1 MAFRS
6 KVTQVRNGQATR
18 PNVPEAW
25 RQDQDG
31 EPEKEE
37 EDQGQITSSD
47 AAASDENLAPM
58 SKPWEWDFTNKRRF
72 KLTTKQLRRM
82 FSPRSE
88 RRRAKKCPSQEFE
101 TRHSFERGLPGSSRG
116 TTLPA
121 RGEAR
126 RGPPPT
132 SPLRTLTMRNSAA
145 LPARTGAGAGHRA
158 LALRLPQLHD
168 PRAQE
173 ACLRGDLGLVKRLIS
188 ARASVNA
195 PMRPQD
201 APEFM
206 TLLHVLARKP
216 HMQNCSSIIAEMVRN
231 KANLN
236 VRTLGRSG
244 DAWKTED
251 DVQNP
256 PAFARRS
263 VGAVVPWSRMSK
275 ALERV
280 QSALKA
286 DQQRHQQR
294 QRGGKVPTQEL
305 SLLDDVELPKKHRFR
320 DLVLRILTVNR
331 SLKLGIQRSNLKEWH
346 ELSKFRRGDEPIDS
360 EEFLKMIAI
369 KLHEAKVSTAHLC
382 WHEFVKPLRDPLE
395 GLADLRYFYEPL
407 HSLEPTEQEF
417 MVNLIREV
425 LRMMMDSTDGKQK
438 ISSSVLER
446 FVSEVHENEVKALK
460 DEVTQK
466 NWQLKQMK
474 QAQNFL
480 ETQLLKNTQSPN
492 ERTAG
497 SLEKM
502 LQVTE
507 ARLSHVRGA
516 FYDLQKDQGSSSFRS
531 CEKEMAERLEQE
543 MSENGLLQSEIARL
557 CSVEED
563 QKQMIQSLETE
574 HIELKETIKEQQ
586 VRLERTL
593 ARLMR
598 RAANAEAAASHC
610 ESGAAAGAVE
620 GAVEGALLREHCV
633 QLSLLP
639 AQQMQEEAN
648 QLITTAESLGCQ
660 VEAVNAQV
668 RLCRCGNVLMDD
680 ARFCRKC
687 GGQWTPGEAGGA
699 SSQQLA
705 AEVSSLRMKIQ
716 ESEQVLREFTKESG
730 ASTGTESSFTMSRI
744 FRPKDG
750 AMLQVEEISQ
760 EELQQRDE
768 LLRQRTRL
776 SSRHLEELKQ
786 GKLLAEAKL
795 LAQRCMDL
803 SKESGVDVM
812 AALDEEA
819 LTCFG
824 CDGVNC
830 QYRRQVE
837 VLQEMVKTLRGLC
850 DQLSERLQQ
859 ATGEHLQ
866 MSMALTSMQ
875 GSLEAAA
882 QAVEQTSQER
892 VGGARS
898 GQWSATESTLQYS
911 SCFIRPGGV
920 NKKRFS
926 AEPGNLMG
934 LHSMQFS
941 GLANDKALDIRPKKV
956 GKKQSIEL
964 VQKPAKVDNFVFKS
978 DKLCRDNV
986 CMIV

>member
-1 MAFRS
+1 
-6 KVTQVRNGQATR
+6 
-18 PNVPEAW
+18 
-25 RQDQDG
+25 
-31 EPEKEE
+31 
-37 EDQGQITSSD
+37 
-47 AAASDENLAPM
+47 
-58 SKPWEWDFTNKRRF
+58 
-72 KLTTKQLRRM
+72 
-82 FSPRSE
+82 
-88 RRRAKKCPSQEFE
+88 
-101 TRHSFERGLPGSSRG
+101 
-116 TTLPA
+116 
-121 RGEAR
+121 
-126 RGPPPT
+126 
-132 SPLRTLTMRNSAA
+132 
-145 LPARTGAGAGHRA
+145 
-158 LALRLPQLHD
+158 
-168 PRAQE
+168 
-173 ACLRGDLGLVKRLIS
+173 
-188 ARASVNA
+188 
-195 PMRPQD
+195 
-201 APEFM
+201 
-206 TLLHVLARKP
+206 
-216 HMQNCSSIIAEMVRN
+216 
-231 KANLN
+231 
-236 VRTLGRSG
+236 
-244 DAWKTED
+244 
-251 DVQNP
+251 
-256 PAFARRS
+256 
-263 VGAVVPWSRMSK
+263 MSK

-346 ELSKFRRGDEPIDS
+346 ELSKFRPASEEDHKVFMANVLNNFQLMARFSRFLRQAHDHAFKAEEEFFATGRPIDS

-382 WHEFVKPLRDPLE
+382 WHEFVKPLRVHRVNLEAGVESLKTQLRQLRSEYLKEISTLRDSQRHRQDPLE

-507 ARLSHVRGA
+507 EQLSHVRGA
-516 FYDLQKDQGSSSFRS
+516 FYDLQKEEHRLRELCESSTA
-531 CEKEMAERLEQE
+531 EQKEMAERLEQE

-620 GAVEGALLREHCV
+620 GAVEGAVRPAPASPSSVRRPSATGLNPLGAAPVELEDTDWPSSDHKLRGAEEKADMDGAARVDVQERCTQLEKLLREHCV

-768 LLRQRTRL
+768 LLRQR
-776 SSRHLEELKQ
+776 RHLEELKQ

-850 DQLSERLQQ
+850 GQLSERLQQ

-882 QAVEQTSQER
+882 QAVEQTSQEVDWAVDSVSGGETGGSTGGSGGVTLAEAKAQLKR
-892 VGGARS
+892 VLRQVTTSLQETKRRSVFWRLYQNNGATHRRKSEMQEKRAALLNKTYAHLYKLDPAADLGPSLTAPPPVQAEVPRAPPVLAPAAPAHNPRARS
-898 GQWSATESTLQYS
+898 FSLQ
-911 SCFIRPGGV
+911 PTHP
-920 NKKRFS
+920 S
-926 AEPGNLMG
+926 AEKPLSGAVPSSLPVIDRH
-934 LHSMQFS
+934 HSKNAAPLSARALAPVVRVEFGDEMAPPATSLGAAVPRVAGAVFS
-941 GLANDKALDIRPKKV
+941 PKKTSARRPS
-956 GKKQSIEL
+956 K
-964 VQKPAKVDNFVFKS
+964 
-978 DKLCRDNV
+978 R
-986 CMIV
+986 